1 MALPF
6 GADPSLLIATFWAH
20 NWLTRTIKMINERIL
35 FMIDYLFV
43 RFKKLVGMGLTIGGI
58 VY

>member
-43 RFKKLVGMGLTIGGI
+43 TVKETGGGWG
-58 VY
+58 